1 MGTRRSFPPMSIAEH
16 AALRDFWQQ
25 AGGVFWQRGGL
36 SAGLLRRRFFERVV
50 KHNLSLARLAEL
62 TPLRLFSYLR
72 ACQSDSREL
81 IRAAQVFPRDQY

>member
-1 MGTRRSFPPMSIAEH
+1 MGPRRSFPAISIADH
-16 AALRDFWQQ
+16 AALREFWQQ
-25 AGGVFWQRGGL
+25 ASGLFWKGSL
-36 SAGLLRRRFFERVV
+36 SGGLLRRRFFERVV